1 MRVGLIAPYPWD
13 APGGVVAH
21 VRDLSETLVSLGHD
35 VSVMAPVDDEDTEL
49 PPYVVRG
56 GRTVP
61 IPFNGSVSRLV
72 FGPVSA
78 TRVRRWEGAGH
89 SSPHRELSKR

>member
-1 MRVGLIAPYPWD
+1 MRVGLVAPYPWD

-21 VRDLSETLVSLGHD
+21 VRDLSETLVSFGHD
-35 VSVMAPVDDEDTEL
+35 VSVMAPVDDEDTSL

-61 IPFNGSVSRLV
+61 IPVI
-72 FGPVSA
+72 SA
-78 TRVRRWEGAGH
+78 HARARH
-89 SSPHRELSKR
+89 